1 VGASLPGARV
11 QPYEKLDAWKRCHV
25 LALATHQATQ
35 QRLEQEPELLG
46 RLQFTSVRAAAR
58 IAFGSALR
66 GRPRRMAAA
75 QAGGYLAEYEYHL
88 SLVRVMGVLADDVC
102 GRLHHL
108 RERAAE
114 YTEQLAFG
122 PPPGEGEPTG

>member
-1 VGASLPGARV
+1 MM
-11 QPYEKLDAWKRCHV
+11 PYEKLDAWKRCHV
-25 LALATHQATQ
+25 LALATHQATD
-35 QRLEQEPELLG
+35 QRMDRDPELLG

-58 IAFGSALR
+58 IAFSSAMR
-66 GRPRRMAAA
+66 GKTRRLAAA

-102 GRLHHL
+102 GRLHYL

-114 YTEQLAFG
+114 HTEQLAFG
-122 PPPGEGEPTG
+122 PPSEPPAE

>member
-1 VGASLPGARV
+1 M
-11 QPYEKLDAWKRCHV
+11 PYEKLDAWKRCHM
-25 LALATHQATQ
+25 LALATHQATDKKM
-35 QRLEQEPELLG
+35 ETEPELLG

-58 IAFGSALR
+58 IAFSSAMR
-66 GRPRRMAAA
+66 GKTRRIAAA

-102 GRLHHL
+102 GRLHYL

-122 PPPGEGEPTG
+122 PPPDGAA